1 MKRPSSSVLLCCSS
15 LLAVAF
21 ACGDSSSSS
30 NSGGAGGGGTTNNGG
45 GGTTNG
51 GGNGNG
57 GTVNNGGGGGEAG
70 SQPSGGNGGNGGAGG
85 AGAAGGAGGEGGSGG
100 CTPTFAPADPPG
112 LLSQTGLY
120 DGNGDI
126 ASIVRPYTPQ
136 FALWSDGAEKSRWAY
151 IPECSQID
159 TTDMDVWEVPVGT
172 RLWKQFSRDGNKVET
187 RYIIRT
193 GPGDFDFKFATYHWT
208 TQTDAV
214 MVNNGVLDANG
225 TTHDI
230 PAVSSCSIC
239 HRKSWRVLGFS
250 ALQLSHSLE
259 GETIAS
265 LSAEGLLTVPLPGGL
280 AMPGPSEGHGALG
293 YLHANCS
300 NCHNENG
307 VGNIDM
313 DLKIREG
320 QTALEDTG
328 AFQTAINVSTTM
340 YQCNGSPCDRIEPG
354 NASASAIIHR
364 TTDPNGTPV
373 APNVTMPPLA
383 VETMDVTGVA
393 TLTAW
398 INSL

>member
-1 MKRPSSSVLLCCSS
+1 VAAEQRPAARPPTVAAEQRTPAA
-15 LLAVAF
+15 AVRL
-21 ACGDSSSSS
+21 
-30 NSGGAGGGGTTNNGG
+30 
-45 GGTTNG
+45 
-51 GGNGNG
+51 
-57 GTVNNGGGGGEAG
+57 EA
-70 SQPSGGNGGNGGAGG
+70 SPAVEWVAWVAAVEVAAGGAGG
-85 AGAAGGAGGEGGSGG
+85 AGGASG
-100 CTPTFAPADPPG
+100 CAQALPVADPPA

-120 DGNGDI
+120 DGSGVI
-126 ASIVRPYTPQ
+126 CGVVRPYTPQ

-151 IPECSQID
+151 LPEGSQID

-172 RLWKQFSRDGNKVET
+172 RLWKEFSRDGNKIET

-214 MVNNGVLDANG
+214 MVNNGVIDANG

-265 LSAEGLLTVPLPGGL
+265 LSAEGMLTVPLPGGL
-280 AMPGPSEGHGALG
+280 AMPGPSEAHGALG

-328 AFQTAINVSTTM
+328 AFQTAINVPTTM
-340 YQCNGSPCDRIEPG
+340 YQCNGSPCDRIDPG